1 MTGLAAPN
9 LPAAGE
15 AVLGS
20 PEGPPLARAAQQA
33 APRRRRQRLPPAR
46 GLLPLVVLLVVW
58 QLAGNKKS
66 PFFPPPSTWLDALR
80 TLSDSGQLWSAI
92 GATAQLFGLSLLI
105 ATVIGA
111 VLGILMG
118 SARTADRALGPT
130 TEFLRTLP
138 PAALVPVVV
147 LVLGSSTS
155 TDLVIVV
162 LGTLWPVLLSTRDAM
177 RTMNPLYADVARTLH
192 LPRVARL
199 RKVTIPALFPALLL
213 GVQVMAPT
221 TLIVAILVELV
232 TGISG
237 IGAQLA
243 TAQQSFLSA
252 AVYGLVVVAALM
264 AFILNLLLA
273 GLERPADRYRA

>member
-1 MTGLAAPN
+1 MTDLASQGLT
-9 LPAAGE
+9 PAGGD
-15 AVLGS
+15 VLENPVDPS
-20 PEGPPLARAAQQA
+20 SARASQG
-33 APRRRRQRLPPAR
+33 APGRRRHRLPPAR
-46 GLLPLVVLLVVW
+46 GLLPLVVVLVIW
-58 QLAGNKKS
+58 QLAGDRNS

-80 TLSDSGQLWSAI
+80 TLSDGGQLWPAVGASAE
-92 GATAQLFGLSLLI
+92 LFGLSILI

-111 VLGILMG
+111 VLGIVMG
-118 SARTADRALGPT
+118 STRPADRALGPT
-130 TEFLRTLP
+130 TEFLRALP
-138 PAALVPVVV
+138 AAALVPILV
-147 LVLGSSTS
+147 LVLGSSAT
-155 TDLVIVV
+155 TELVIVV

-192 LPRVARL
+192 LTRMGRL

-221 TLIVAILVELV
+221 TLIVVILVELL
-232 TGISG
+232 TGLSG

-264 AFILNLLLA
+264 AFILNLLLI
-273 GLERPADRYRA
+273 GLERPAERYR